1 VCRIKSELSPL
12 KYIDVQM
19 CGDNFDIIKVTSGL
33 IDSGSEITCV
43 RADLVNESRQYALY
57 QMVMLPM
64 TLGDP

>member
-1 VCRIKSELSPL
+1 
-12 KYIDVQM
+12 M